1 MYDFQKA
8 NFWKR
13 ISAALCDL
21 ILLAIVVV
29 GFAFLLASIL
39 GTDGYVT
46 RLDVLQTSYK
56 KQYGIVSQEDY
67 DALPL
72 EERPNYTVEK
82 DYASL
87 TEEERAKYDEAD
99 KAFSQ
104 DNEANFLYG
113 MIMNNALITIIFS
126 ILLGYILLEF
136 VVPLIFKNG
145 QTLGKKIFGIAVMRE
160 DGVRI
165 SSTLLFVRTVLGKY
179 TLETMIPVLI
189 FLMILFYA
197 MNPIIGLGVV
207 AAILI
212 AQAVLLIATKTRS
225 LLHDKLSHTVT
236 VDFSSQLIF
245 DTPEELLAYKQR
257 IHAEQ
262 VEAERE

>member
-39 GTDGYVT
+39 GIDGYVT
-46 RLDVLQTSYK
+46 RFDDLQTSYK

-67 DALPL
+67 DALSL

-145 QTLGKKIFGIAVMRE
+145 QTLGKKIFGVAVMRE
-160 DGVRI
+160 DGVRL
-165 SSTLLFVRTVLGKY
+165 SPLLLFVRTVLGKY
-179 TLETMIPVLI
+179 TVETMIPVLI
-189 FLMILFYA
+189 IVMIFFGVMGIVGTVVIVA
-197 MNPIIGLGVV
+197 M
-207 AAILI
+207 LI
-212 AQAVLLIATKTRS
+212 AQIVMVAATKARTP
-225 LLHDKLSHTVT
+225 LHDKLAHTVA
-236 VDFSSQLIF
+236 VDYASQMIF
-245 DTPEELLAYKQR
+245 DTPEALIAYKQK

-262 VEAERE
+262 VESEKS